1 LIRYRF
7 LTFNIVDKYK
17 VVEDYMVI
25 LKNYIKFLI
34 SKNVIKNKNWHI
46 DKIENCDILQTIE
59 EWKRDV

>member
-1 LIRYRF
+1 M
-7 LTFNIVDKYK
+7 TFNIVDKYK
-17 VVEDYMVI
+17 VVDDYMVI

-34 SKNVIKNKNWHI
+34 SKNAIKNKNWHI